1 MNELIQKV
9 AEEGIVVLKNQH
21 MSDEEF
27 YQKNLTWGKHQASGI
42 HACHEDYP
50 IIFRVTNKKLPNG
63 KQGLFSRGFLDWH
76 CNNMFCVDTEEVVCL
91 WGKKVI
97 KDAPT
102 IWAHC
107 TNMYRDLPE
116 TLKKELDDVWVT
128 MSNIHN
134 IKDGG
139 RIYTGAG
146 DLDMEDVIKLDKW
159 NFRTREGLEA
169 GLFDSNFSAKQ
180 LKSGRYLI
188 KVKKKLVRIHP
199 VTREKVLYFPFGHMS
214 DFPHKDELVERLMQ
228 PQYIYTHEWEEGDI
242 VFSDQLMTIHKRDA
256 TLDTEEKRELY
267 RTTFY
272 YDA

>member
-1 MNELIQKV
+1 
-9 AEEGIVVLKNQH
+9 
-21 MSDEEF
+21 
-27 YQKNLTWGKHQASGI
+27 
-42 HACHEDYP
+42 
-50 IIFRVTNKKLPNG
+50 
-63 KQGLFSRGFLDWH
+63 
-76 CNNMFCVDTEEVVCL
+76 
-91 WGKKVI
+91 
-97 KDAPT
+97 
-102 IWAHC
+102 
-107 TNMYRDLPE
+107 
-116 TLKKELDDVWVT
+116 
-128 MSNIHN
+128 
-134 IKDGG
+134 
-139 RIYTGAG
+139 
-146 DLDMEDVIKLDKW
+146 MEDVIKLDKW

-169 GLFDSNFSAKQ
+169 GLFDPNLSAKQ

-272 YDA
+272 YDV